1 MSKTTIPADDFVGLT
16 MDLAEWLMISNLGD
30 KKYKSFLVIQDGTE
44 SFNDEGQDIYNAWN
58 DEAEDFL
65 RVYFNREDE
74 EIDLEED

>member
-16 MDLAEWLMISNLGD
+16 MDLAEWFMIETLGRE
-30 KKYKSFLVIQDGTE
+30 KYKSFFVTQNGTE

-74 EIDLEED
+74 E

>member
-30 KKYKSFLVIQDGTE
+30 KKYKSLFVIKDGTE

-74 EIDLEED
+74 E